1 MSGCNDHRWWG
12 QNDGVGAPRARF
24 ELAQLAGRW
33 ACHALVADLQELD
46 REVS

>member
-12 QNDGVGAPRARF
+12 QNAERPPRARF